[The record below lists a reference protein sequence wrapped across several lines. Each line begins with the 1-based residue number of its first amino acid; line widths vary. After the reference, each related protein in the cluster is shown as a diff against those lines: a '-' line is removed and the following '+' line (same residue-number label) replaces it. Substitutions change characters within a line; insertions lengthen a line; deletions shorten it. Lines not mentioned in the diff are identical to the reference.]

1 MGRSKLINKEEYIE
15 QEDKDITPEQQAL
28 SYLKSTKKDNYN
40 FEEDNYYKVPSSS
53 LNLNLEL
60 SGGLSVGA
68 HRAIGINS
76 GGKSSCSLD
85 LMFNFLKLNKSNR
98 GIYFNCEGRLTP
110 ELRSRSGIEFTT
122 DPSTWNNNCLV
133 VESNVYEV
141 IFGFIRDVII
151 NNPTKTKYF
160 FIIDSMDN
168 MAKRDDLSKPFEE
181 AQQVSGGALLTS
193 VFFKKTSLALSK
205 RGHILIF
212 VSQVRD
218 EIKINQYQQSNPRQG
233 KSSGGHS
240 IEHNASVVMD
250 FLPRYND
257 DLIRE
262 NPSDKNSKIIGHYC
276 KVCLVKT
283 DNEKNQVK
291 LSYPIKYGR
300 CGGNSVWKEM
310 ECVDMLVAWSHL
322 KRKGEKGAWFYMD
335 EDILKELKDIDAEFP
350 EKFQGLDNVKLYL
363 EQKPDL
369 VEFLC
374 KKYTTVLSN

>member
-1 MGRSKLINKEEYIE
+1 
-15 QEDKDITPEQQAL
+15 
-28 SYLKSTKKDNYN
+28 
-40 FEEDNYYKVPSSS
+40 
-53 LNLNLEL
+53 
-60 SGGLSVGA
+60 
-68 HRAIGINS
+68 
-76 GGKSSCSLD
+76 
-85 LMFNFLKLNKSNR
+85 
-98 GIYFNCEGRLTP
+98 
-110 ELRSRSGIEFTT
+110 
-122 DPSTWNNNCLV
+122 